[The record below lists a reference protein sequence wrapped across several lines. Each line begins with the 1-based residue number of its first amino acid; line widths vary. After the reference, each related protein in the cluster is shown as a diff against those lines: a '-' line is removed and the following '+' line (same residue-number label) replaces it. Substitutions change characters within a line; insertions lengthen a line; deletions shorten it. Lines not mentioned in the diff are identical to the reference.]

1 MPLTSPTN
9 QKAATTAD
17 PACMRAAQV
26 ATGRARWRSTILL
39 VRPLCRAID
48 WAPLAV
54 VAAVVGA
61 LLALAQAGRP
71 LASGDALALMR
82 IAGTLLGSAA
92 AFALVDAMSAD
103 LGAAPVP
110 RWVRQALRCLLAGGA
125 AVTVWLL
132 AFTYTLSHLPDNTYF
147 PVRDLLVEMSVCLGI
162 ALAAAASA
170 VRYAPGRQAA
180 MAAVVVQ
187 LALVLATILLPDQ
200 IRLWPPTCG
209 FGHWDEA
216 HQFWLTVLPLP
227 YLWLAFA
234 GRDLR
239 R

>member
-1 MPLTSPTN
+1 MPLTSPAN
-9 QKAATTAD
+9 QQAAA
-17 PACMRAAQV
+17 PACRRAARMT
-26 ATGRARWRSTILL
+26 AGPARGRATILL

-54 VAAVVGA
+54 VAAFVGV
-61 LLALAQAGRP
+61 LLALTQAGRP
-71 LASGDALALMR
+71 LASGDALVLMR

-125 AVTVWLL
+125 AAAVWLV
-132 AFTYTLSHLPDNTYF
+132 AFTYTLSRLPGDAYF
-147 PVRDLLVEMSVCLGI
+147 PVGDLLVEMSVCLGI

-209 FGHWDEA
+209 FGHWEEA
-216 HQFWLTVLPLP
+216 HRFWLTMLPLP
-227 YLWLAFA
+227 YLWLALA